1 MSALQRR
8 TPLIL
13 LQFALLIQLLLV
25 STFVSADDND
35 NASNRAE
42 SIFNSAK
49 GQGLKVGGS
58 ILAAVA
64 IAAGAIILVM
74 GYKLFRPTLFVIGF
88 AIGGVLVAIAAEK
101 IFEHK
106 SWVVTASW
114 IAFII
119 GGIIVGALV
128 IAFYKVSIFVAGA
141 AAGVMLAMIINTS
154 FGYKIWPS
162 HPNTILIIFA
172 VVLAIVGGVLALKLE
187 KPLLIVAT
195 SLIGAG
201 MIVWGVGYF
210 AGDFPNSGDLKRF
223 ATQDGNGDWNY
234 DIPTAWWGYLAG
246 IVVLFVLGMFIQ
258 FRKTGRGAKYHQS
271 HAVPARDANHQHHQQ
286 EFAEVQT
293 PQEGGNVK
301 YGNPVSHV

>member
-1 MSALQRR
+1 MTALQRPR

-25 STFVSADDND
+25 STFALADGND
-35 NASNRAE
+35 NASNTAE

-58 ILAAVA
+58 ILAVVA
-64 IAAGAIILVM
+64 MAAGAVVLVA
-74 GYKLFRPTLFVIGF
+74 GYKLFRPALFVVGF
-88 AIGGVLVAIAAEK
+88 AIGGVLIAIAAEK
-101 IFEHK
+101 IFENK

-128 IAFYKVSIFVAGA
+128 ITFYKVSIFVAGA

-162 HPNTILIIFA
+162 HPNTILIILA
-172 VVLAIVGGVLALKLE
+172 VILAIVGGVLALKLE

-195 SLIGAG
+195 SLLGAG
-201 MIVWGVGYF
+201 MVVWGVGYF
-210 AGDFPNSGDLKRF
+210 AGDFPNAGDLKRF

-234 DIPTAWWGYLAG
+234 SIPTAWWGYLAG

-258 FRKTGRGAKYHQS
+258 FRKTGKGVKYHQ
-271 HAVPARDANHQHHQQ
+271 
-286 EFAEVQT
+286 
-293 PQEGGNVK
+293 
-301 YGNPVSHV
+301 